1 MMLKTTMAATWLVT
15 VCGVAASAQ
24 TGSAPVPRPFPGSGT
39 SSPSTAGTPPAPQ
52 VPGPA
57 NPTPTAT
64 PTATPLEPPPSSPAT
79 LLPTTIPVYPSA
91 EFLES
96 YDAGSGQRYYLYG
109 SNLPYVEVLAFYR
122 NALKNGGRELYK
134 LPAMQ
139 QFDLGKFQEDT
150 MAYPPSVVVKD
161 YSSANSSGYLFVSGT
176 TEKRYRTIIQ
186 IVPPGPGK

>member
-1 MMLKTTMAATWLVT
+1 MLKTTMAG
-15 VCGVAASAQ
+15 VCVVVALSIAPSAQ
-24 TGSAPVPRPFPGSGT
+24 SGSVPVPRPFPGSSP
-39 SSPSTAGTPPAPQ
+39 SSPSAGSPAPAPQ
-52 VPGPA
+52 APA
-57 NPTPTAT
+57 SAAIPQAPAAPTPEQTPNVPAT
-64 PTATPLEPPPSSPAT
+64 P
-79 LLPTTIPVYPSA
+79 LPTTIPVYPSA

-109 SNLPYVEVLAFYR
+109 SNLPYTEIVAFYR
-122 NALKNGGRELYK
+122 SALKSGGRELYK
-134 LPAMQ
+134 VPAMQ

-161 YSSANSSGYLFVSGT
+161 YSSANSAGYLFVSGT